1 MASERKKRF
10 LPWLQRLL
18 ILGFLG
24 YIGYLAAGQFQQL
37 DWHQVTVAVR
47 TYGVQGIAVAAI
59 IALPGLA
66 ACACFDLIGRRLV
79 GHHLSVPRTMLIS
92 FTGYFFS
99 LNLGALAGGLAF
111 RYRLYSANGLKF
123 GRISSIVGQTI
134 VTNWL
139 GYILLAGAVLTFAPP
154 ELPDGWGPGRVALI
168 GIGVSCLATSA
179 AYVLVCFIASGTEV
193 KFSGL
198 VLRLPPPRMVFVQYA
213 LSLTSWGSITALL
226 VWLIPG
232 DAGPMVVL
240 PVLMISAIAGI
251 WSHVPG
257 GIGVIEVVFLRLL
270 SDRVPDNE
278 LVAAVLVFRAVY
290 YLVPFLLA
298 IPGYLYLEK
307 TRVAPPDDTA
317 D

>member
-1 MASERKKRF
+1 VASESKKRVF
-10 LPWLQRLL
+10 VWLQRLF

-24 YIGYLAAGQFQQL
+24 YIGYLAVGQFRQL
-37 DWHQVTVAVR
+37 DWQQVTVSVR
-47 TYGVQGIAVAAI
+47 TYGLAGIAVAALL
-59 IALPGLA
+59 ALPGFL
-66 ACACFDLIGRRLV
+66 ACACFDLVGRRLV

-111 RYRLYSANGLKF
+111 RYRLYSANGLRF
-123 GRISSIVGQTI
+123 GRISKIVGQTI

-139 GYILLAGAVLTFAPP
+139 GYILLAGIILSFAPP
-154 ELPDGWGPGRVALI
+154 ALPDGWGPGRAAL
-168 GIGVSCLATSA
+168 LATGIACLGLSA
-179 AYVLVCFIASGTEV
+179 AYVWVCITASGTEV
-193 KFSGL
+193 KFRGL
-198 VLRLPPPRMVFVQYA
+198 VLPLPAPSLVLVQYA
-213 LSLTSWGSITALL
+213 LSLTSWGSITMVL

-232 DAGPMVVL
+232 DTGPLVVL

-257 GIGVIEVVFLRLL
+257 GIGVIEVVFLKLL
-270 SDRVPDNE
+270 ADRVPDNE

-298 IPGYLYLEK
+298 VPSYLYLEK
-307 TRVAPPDDTA
+307 TRVAPPDVGPE
-317 D
+317 